1 MPEVLGT
8 SKSIFGFDPRSI
20 GGCVVWLDGQD
31 TVVKGSSST
40 VTVWSNKGSAIM
52 ANGTGT
58 ANTLT
63 PGQIGT
69 EGGITLKAPSNV
81 LTGVG
86 GLSFTNSG
94 SVGNN
99 EVGIG
104 AHSGSGAT
112 TGSNAYPLFNLPTQA
127 STLFVAMYPTS
138 NDLYRSPIMVESA
151 NLNAPMMWV
160 SIEVGVNSGGI
171 IGQDYN
177 GASWPQLMQP
187 ASGQYSTSLT
197 NRVDCMITGP
207 NNAMTYGLWTNGT
220 QQSATY
226 GSNYL
231 STLSNYPINQIFIG
245 AFTSS
250 VWGNRNFYGTIYEVL
265 LYDSALID
273 TQRQAVEGYLAWK
286 YGFQSNL
293 TSGHPYLSRT
303 VFAKTFS
310 PMDISAAAVQP
321 RCWFDAADASK
332 LVLSGSSVTTWSN
345 KAGYANA
352 GSAVG
357 TVTNGGTT
365 LNGTP
370 GIRFAAGTSY
380 LSIGSITYTTSY
392 RNLFMVVAM
401 PAASANTSTFLSAND
416 AIGGQCYS
424 YGPSNDL
431 EFNKS
436 GTLGF
441 KVTSPTSFFSATSI
455 VSICSARGDY
465 VKGSVQGIWINGT
478 LQTLATNGITSNTSF
493 WSTGATSALTLGGA
507 SATTGSQLDVY
518 EIIQYDGSISMAQCY
533 QIEGYL
539 AWKWGLTS
547 NLPAAATS
555 APLLAAHPF
564 KTFPSSSIHAE
575 VVVVSG
581 WVVNLDPTTFTSG
594 GSSWTS
600 TTSGN
605 TWTAYNA
612 PTTTS
617 TPGGSSAVVFN
628 GTTQYVMDQTGIS
641 VGPANSSSY
650 TIDIWFY
657 AAGSVSG
664 NLVSEMGQSG
674 LPASGWNVTI
684 MYLSSN
690 TIYAAFWKGS
700 VYSLSL
706 GSYSANTWTHACYT
720 YSGTSVI
727 GYVNGVQVSTDT
739 ATKQNPGTGY
749 YCLAGG
755 GNPYST
761 QGAVLACRIGSY
773 RCYATT
779 LTATQVKQN
788 YNALCARFGLSP
800 I

>member
-1 MPEVLGT
+1 MPEILGT

-31 TVVKGSSST
+31 TVAKGSSST
-40 VTVWSNKGSAIM
+40 VTVWSNKGTAIM

-69 EGGITLKAPSNV
+69 EGNITVNAPSNV

-86 GLSFTNSG
+86 GLSFTNGG
-94 SVGNN
+94 SVGTG

-104 AHSGSGAT
+104 AHSGTTSNTGA
-112 TGSNAYPLFNLPTQA
+112 NASPLFTIPTQA

-138 NDLYRSPIMVESA
+138 NDLYRSPIIVESA
-151 NLNAPMMWV
+151 QLSAPMMWV

-187 ASGQYSTSLT
+187 ASGQYSTSIKT
-197 NRVDCMITGP
+197 NRVDCMITRP
-207 NNAMTYGLWTNGT
+207 NTSLYSPVYGLWTNGT
-220 QQSATY
+220 RQSATY

-250 VWGNRNFYGTIYEVL
+250 IWGNRNFSGTIYEVL
-265 LYDSALID
+265 FYDSALTD

-293 TSGHPYLSRT
+293 ATGHPYLSRT

-310 PMDISAAAVQP
+310 PTDISGCK
-321 RCWFDAADASK
+321 CWFDAGDASK

-357 TVTNGGTT
+357 TVTNGGAT

-436 GTLGF
+436 GTVGF

-455 VSICSARGDY
+455 VSICSARGDIIQ
-465 VKGSVQGIWINGT
+465 GSIQGIWINGT
-478 LQTLATNGITSNTSF
+478 LQTLATNGITSNATF

-507 SATTGSQLDVY
+507 SATTASQLDIY
-518 EIIQYDGSISMAQCY
+518 EVIQYDGTISMSQCY

-547 NLPAAATS
+547 SLPAAAAVAKS
-555 APLLAAHPF
+555 AAHPF
-564 KTFPSSSIHAE
+564 KTFPPSS
-575 VVVVSG
+575 
-581 WVVNLDPTTFTSG
+581 F
-594 GSSWTS
+594 
-600 TTSGN
+600 
-605 TWTAYNA
+605 
-612 PTTTS
+612 
-617 TPGGSSAVVFN
+617 
-628 GTTQYVMDQTGIS
+628 Q
-641 VGPANSSSY
+641 
-650 TIDIWFY
+650 
-657 AAGSVSG
+657 
-664 NLVSEMGQSG
+664 
-674 LPASGWNVTI
+674 
-684 MYLSSN
+684 
-690 TIYAAFWKGS
+690 
-700 VYSLSL
+700 
-706 GSYSANTWTHACYT
+706 
-720 YSGTSVI
+720 
-727 GYVNGVQVSTDT
+727 
-739 ATKQNPGTGY
+739 
-749 YCLAGG
+749 
-755 GNPYST
+755 
-761 QGAVLACRIGSY
+761 
-773 RCYATT
+773 
-779 LTATQVKQN
+779 
-788 YNALCARFGLSP
+788 
-800 I
+800 

>member
-1 MPEVLGT
+1 MPEILGT

-31 TVVKGSSST
+31 TVAKGSSST
-40 VTVWSNKGSAIM
+40 VTVWSNKGTAIM

-69 EGGITLKAPSNV
+69 EGNITVNAPSNV

-86 GLSFTNSG
+86 GLSFTNGG
-94 SVGNN
+94 SVGTG

-104 AHSGSGAT
+104 AHSGTTSNSGA
-112 TGSNAYPLFNLPTQA
+112 NASPLFTIPTQA

-138 NDLYRSPIMVESA
+138 NDQYRSPIIVESA
-151 NLNAPMMWV
+151 QLNAPMMWV

-187 ASGQYSTSLT
+187 ASGQYSTSIKT
-197 NRVDCMITGP
+197 NRVDCMITRP
-207 NNAMTYGLWTNGT
+207 NTSAYSPVYGLWTNGT
-220 QQSATY
+220 RQSAMY

-250 VWGNRNFYGTIYEVL
+250 IWGNRNFSGTIYEVL
-265 LYDSALID
+265 FYDSALTD

-293 TSGHPYLSRT
+293 VAGHPYLSRT

-310 PMDISAAAVQP
+310 PTDISGCK
-321 RCWFDAADASK
+321 CWFDAADASK

-357 TVTNGGTT
+357 TVTNGGAT

-436 GTLGF
+436 GTVGF

-455 VSICSARGDY
+455 VSICSARGDIIQ
-465 VKGSVQGIWINGT
+465 GSIQGIWINGT
-478 LQTLATNGITSNTSF
+478 LQTLATNGINSNATF

-507 SATTGSQLDVY
+507 SATTASQLDIY
-518 EIIQYDGSISMAQCY
+518 EVIQYDGTISMSQCY

-547 NLPAAATS
+547 SLPAAAAVAKS
-555 APLLAAHPF
+555 AAHPF
-564 KTFPSSSIHAE
+564 KTFPPSS
-575 VVVVSG
+575 
-581 WVVNLDPTTFTSG
+581 F
-594 GSSWTS
+594 
-600 TTSGN
+600 
-605 TWTAYNA
+605 
-612 PTTTS
+612 
-617 TPGGSSAVVFN
+617 
-628 GTTQYVMDQTGIS
+628 Q
-641 VGPANSSSY
+641 
-650 TIDIWFY
+650 
-657 AAGSVSG
+657 
-664 NLVSEMGQSG
+664 
-674 LPASGWNVTI
+674 
-684 MYLSSN
+684 
-690 TIYAAFWKGS
+690 
-700 VYSLSL
+700 
-706 GSYSANTWTHACYT
+706 
-720 YSGTSVI
+720 
-727 GYVNGVQVSTDT
+727 
-739 ATKQNPGTGY
+739 
-749 YCLAGG
+749 
-755 GNPYST
+755 
-761 QGAVLACRIGSY
+761 
-773 RCYATT
+773 
-779 LTATQVKQN
+779 
-788 YNALCARFGLSP
+788 
-800 I
+800 